1 VVLLERI
8 FQSTSLIAAAVA
20 PGNPNLGV
28 MLPANPLHHLLMA
41 ELGFP
46 VVATSG
52 NLNNEPICVDEA
64 EALER
69 LRDITDWFL
78 VHDRPVVRPVD
89 DSILRVVFGSEMILR
104 RARGFAPMP
113 VPMPSAGRDGG
124 NVLAVGAH
132 MKNTVA
138 LAVGENVFISQHIGD
153 LETEPASR
161 AFRRAIA
168 DLQSLYEAQPEIV
181 ATDLHPD
188 YLSTRVAE
196 QIAAPSHVGVQHHV
210 AHVLSCIAENEVPL
224 PALGVA
230 WDGTGWGTDGTIWG
244 GEFFGVAK
252 GEVRRVAHL
261 RPFPLP
267 GSHAAVRE
275 PRRAALGLL
284 YEMSG
289 PDVID
294 RTDLPTVTAFSASE
308 RTLLPVMFKRK
319 LNSPLTSSIGRLF
332 DAVASLLDLRQKM
345 EFEGQAAMELEFVIR
360 DGVHAGV
367 YDLPLVQRRDGL
379 ILNWAPAIEELL
391 ADRNRGVATATIA
404 GRFHN
409 ALVEALV
416 AVARRIGETRVVISG
431 GCFQNRYLLERTVT
445 RLREEKFQPYWHR
458 RVPTNDGGIAL
469 GQVYAARQSFTL
481 K

>member
-1 VVLLERI
+1 
-8 FQSTSLIAAAVA
+8 
-20 PGNPNLGV
+20 
-28 MLPANPLHHLLMA
+28 
-41 ELGFP
+41 
-46 VVATSG
+46 
-52 NLNNEPICVDEA
+52 
-64 EALER
+64 
-69 LRDITDWFL
+69 
-78 VHDRPVVRPVD
+78 
-89 DSILRVVFGSEMILR
+89 
-104 RARGFAPMP
+104 
-113 VPMPSAGRDGG
+113 
-124 NVLAVGAH
+124 
-132 MKNTVA
+132 
-138 LAVGENVFISQHIGD
+138 
-153 LETEPASR
+153 
-161 AFRRAIA
+161 
-168 DLQSLYEAQPEIV
+168 
-181 ATDLHPD
+181 
-188 YLSTRVAE
+188 
-196 QIAAPSHVGVQHHV
+196 
-210 AHVLSCIAENEVPL
+210 
-224 PALGVA
+224 
-230 WDGTGWGTDGTIWG
+230 
-244 GEFFGVAK
+244 
-252 GEVRRVAHL
+252 
-261 RPFPLP
+261 
-267 GSHAAVRE
+267 
-275 PRRAALGLL
+275 
-284 YEMSG
+284 
-289 PDVID
+289 
-294 RTDLPTVTAFSASE
+294 
-308 RTLLPVMFKRK
+308 MFKRK